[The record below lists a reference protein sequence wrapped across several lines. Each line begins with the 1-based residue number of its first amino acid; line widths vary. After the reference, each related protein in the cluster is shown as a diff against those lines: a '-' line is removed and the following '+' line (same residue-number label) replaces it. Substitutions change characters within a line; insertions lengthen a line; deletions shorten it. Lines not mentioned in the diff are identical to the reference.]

1 MSTYRSPYI
10 PREQFVDEVNS
21 GVQLTMPDMSKSV
34 QDIISISMSGQDP
47 MLSYVPDVAYGQDL
61 SDVFPNVDELGVLD
75 DTINLN
81 KDNLNK
87 DKENVKDNS
96 TVSDER
102 FANVNAVPED
112 QKEVK

>member
-10 PREQFVDEVNS
+10 PRENSFVDEVNS

-47 MLSYVPDVAYGQDL
+47 MMSYVPDIAYGQDL

-75 DTINLN
+75 ETINVQLN
-81 KDNLNK
+81 NNQD
-87 DKENVKDNS
+87 VKDNS
-96 TVSDER
+96 AVSDVSDTD
-102 FANVNAVPED
+102 NSSVPQETE
-112 QKEVK
+112 KK

>member
-1 MSTYRSPYI
+1 MSNYRSPYI
-10 PREQFVDEVNS
+10 SRDVFVDEFNS

-34 QDIISISMSGQDP
+34 QDIISISMAGQDP
-47 MLSYVPDVAYGQDL
+47 MMSYVPDIAYGQDL

-75 DTINLN
+75 ETINLKN
-81 KDNLNK
+81 VT
-87 DKENVKDNS
+87 ENVKDNP

-102 FANVNAVPED
+102 STNVNAVPED